1 MLNRLSGGILWPAL
15 SACLRC
21 SAATLVV
28 VIALISTGSP
38 TSQSSPQQKTEVVA
52 DFGTRVSRYLEL
64 RLREAGPPS
73 KSSKSSQRL
82 VEQQQEM
89 AAKIQAARSGVKQ
102 GNIFSRAIVLYFR
115 NQVKSSLR
123 GPDGRNIRAT
133 LEHSEP
139 IPRLT
144 LRVNDSYPPLPLQT
158 MPASLLQRLPLLP
171 KELEYR
177 IIGHDL
183 VLHDIEPNIIV
194 DFIPGVIPTR
204 P

>member
-1 MLNRLSGGILWPAL
+1 
-15 SACLRC
+15 
-21 SAATLVV
+21 
-28 VIALISTGSP
+28 VI
-38 TSQSSPQQKTEVVA
+38 
-52 DFGTRVSRYLEL
+52 
-64 RLREAGPPS
+64 
-73 KSSKSSQRL
+73 
-82 VEQQQEM
+82 
-89 AAKIQAARSGVKQ
+89 
-102 GNIFSRAIVLYFR
+102 YFR
-115 NQVKSSLR
+115 NQVKSSFR
-123 GPDGRNIRAT
+123 GPDGRNICAT

-139 IPRLT
+139 IPGLT

-158 MPASLLQRLPLLP
+158 MPAGLLQRLPLLP